1 MEPLT
6 FDVLSLFET
15 PPSAKLQPAART
27 FKDSRFDRFGASRT
41 NFFAFRFPGDL
52 RFEMGEKA
60 AVDLYGPLLILGS
73 NPGSVEDFSS
83 EAFRIDAPFF
93 RFALV
98 PLDPMFNLCGR
109 EGF

>member
-52 RFEMGEKA
+52 RFEM
-60 AVDLYGPLLILGS
+60 VH
-73 NPGSVEDFSS
+73 
-83 EAFRIDAPFF
+83 
-93 RFALV
+93 
-98 PLDPMFNLCGR
+98 
-109 EGF
+109 